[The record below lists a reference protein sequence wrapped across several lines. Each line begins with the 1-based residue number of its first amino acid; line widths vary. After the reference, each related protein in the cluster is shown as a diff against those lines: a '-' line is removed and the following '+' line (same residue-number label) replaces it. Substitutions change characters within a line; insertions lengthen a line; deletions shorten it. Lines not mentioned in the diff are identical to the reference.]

1 MEDISM
7 AIERKMNYKKRLE
20 ISSLLSYN
28 LIRKGIQIQNL
39 MPSVNIY
46 L

>member
-1 MEDISM
+1 MKRINM

-28 LIRKGIQIQNL
+28 LITKGIQIQNL